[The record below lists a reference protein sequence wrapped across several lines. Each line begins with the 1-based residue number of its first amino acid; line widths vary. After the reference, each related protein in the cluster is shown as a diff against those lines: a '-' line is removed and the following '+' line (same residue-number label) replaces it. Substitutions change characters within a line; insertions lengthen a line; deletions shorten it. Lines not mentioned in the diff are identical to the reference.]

1 MKKTL
6 LNILFF
12 VSLILSMAEPIQAP
26 ILGVL
31 LMGLCYYLDKEK
43 NIFIK

>member
-1 MKKTL
+1 MKKTI
-6 LNILFF
+6 LNIL
-12 VSLILSMAEPIQAP
+12 VLISVLLCISEPIEAP

-31 LMGLCYYLDKEK
+31 LLCLAYYLDKEK

>member
-1 MKKTL
+1 MKKII
-6 LNILFF
+6 LNILVCFS
-12 VSLILSMAEPIQAP
+12 VLLCMSEPIEAP

-31 LMGLCYYLDKEK
+31 LLCLTYYLDTEK